1 MTASPTG
8 TLPARHPYHDVIV
21 QKQAESSLLRKD
33 LSKKEVLLDI
43 RRIRESSK
51 KIILKDQFI
60 ISWESI

>member
-1 MTASPTG
+1 MV
-8 TLPARHPYHDVIV
+8 PAQWWYHDVIV